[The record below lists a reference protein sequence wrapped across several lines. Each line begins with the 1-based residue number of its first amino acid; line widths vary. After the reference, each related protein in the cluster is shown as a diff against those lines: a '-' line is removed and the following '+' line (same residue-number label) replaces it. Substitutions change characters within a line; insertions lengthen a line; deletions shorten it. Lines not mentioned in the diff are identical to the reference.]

1 MRQNTKLYSEDL
13 PWQVPW
19 TLIVKAR
26 DQFIWMEITFSDKR
40 LIPNESLRYDS
51 INEDFYEGR
60 PLKKDFDE
68 MKDYIKRNRS
78 TLQDYFQLIL
88 SHWPL

>member
-1 MRQNTKLYSEDL
+1 MASSMDIDSESQGSIYMD
-13 PWQVPW
+13 
-19 TLIVKAR
+19 R
-26 DQFIWMEITFSDKR
+26 DHIFAGKR
-40 LIPNESLRYDS
+40 LIPNKSLRYDS

>member
-1 MRQNTKLYSEDL
+1 MEHI
-13 PWQVPW
+13 
-19 TLIVKAR
+19 LIHN
-26 DQFIWMEITFSDKR
+26 Q
-40 LIPNESLRYDS
+40 SLRYDS

-78 TLQDYFQLIL
+78 TLQDNFQQIL
-88 SHWPL
+88 QIVHYDRTC

>member
-1 MRQNTKLYSEDL
+1 MDIDSESQGSLFTDEH
-13 PWQVPW
+13 
-19 TLIVKAR
+19 
-26 DQFIWMEITFSDKR
+26 QFFADRR

-88 SHWPL
+88 NCKPLGIIKDVVY

>member
-1 MRQNTKLYSEDL
+1 MEHI
-13 PWQVPW
+13 
-19 TLIVKAR
+19 LIHN
-26 DQFIWMEITFSDKR
+26 Q
-40 LIPNESLRYDS
+40 SLRYDS

-78 TLQDYFQLIL
+78 TLQDNFQQIL
-88 SHWPL
+88 QIVHYDRSC

>member
-1 MRQNTKLYSEDL
+1 MDNEVFL
-13 PWQVPW
+13 
-19 TLIVKAR
+19 LI
-26 DQFIWMEITFSDKR
+26 Q
-40 LIPNESLRYDS
+40 NESLRYDS

-78 TLQDYFQLIL
+78 TLQGYFQMIF
-88 SHWPL
+88 SHWIL

>member
-1 MRQNTKLYSEDL
+1 MDIDSESQGSIYMD
-13 PWQVPW
+13 
-19 TLIVKAR
+19 R
-26 DQFIWMEITFSDKR
+26 DHIFADKR
-40 LIPNESLRYDS
+40 LIPNKSLRYDS

-78 TLQDYFQLIL
+78 TLQDYFQLKLHCKQLGIIIVVC
-88 SHWPL
+88 